1 MISTSSVANSTQD
14 VKASNLRIGI
24 IGAGPAGLTAA
35 YILSKAGIH
44 VEVLEANPTYVGGIS
59 RTEEYKGFRFDIGGH
74 RFFSKTKQIEDI
86 WTEIL
91 PNDIITRPRRSR
103 LMYGKKFYKYPL
115 EALEVLA
122 NLGILQ
128 SARCIISYCK
138 TRCLA
143 QAGLLPTPLNF
154 EEWVVFHF
162 GWRLYLLF
170 FRTYTEKVWGIP
182 CTEISADWA
191 NQRIKGLSLKKDA
204 TASIRALLKL
214 KKKQEGSAQ
223 IKTLITSFRYPRLGP
238 GMMWEA
244 AKDKVESL
252 GGAVRHGVKVTS
264 IQYQEGTGL
273 WQLKADDDSL
283 FFGPYDHV
291 ISSAPIKDILPAI
304 SPPLPAAALAAAA
317 SLKYR
322 DFILVALILKES
334 ISFEDQWLYIHDPEY
349 RVGRIQNFKNWSP
362 ELLDGSG
369 NVCYGM
375 EYFCDVGDAIWSQT
389 DGQLI
394 ELATEEL
401 TAIGLASPGDVID
414 GHVVR
419 QAKAYPVYD
428 DNYQAHRETIKNALA
443 TSCPKLHQVGRNGM
457 HKYNNQDHSMMTAF
471 LVAQNIINPAN
482 NYDPWLVNQDAEYI
496 EEAKGDSVPPNISQS
511 DG

>member
-1 MISTSSVANSTQD
+1 MNTTSSDAGSTQD
-14 VKASNLRIGI
+14 ADASSLRIGI

-35 YILSKAGIH
+35 YMLSKAGIH

-91 PNDIITRPRRSR
+91 PNDIITRPRSSR
-103 LMYGKKFYKYPL
+103 LLYSKKFYNYPL

-122 NLGILQ
+122 NLGIWQ
-128 SARCIISYCK
+128 STRCIVSYSK
-138 TRCLA
+138 TRFLA
-143 QAGLLPTPLNF
+143 KAGLIPSPENF

-162 GWRLYLLF
+162 GWRLYLIF
-170 FRTYTEKVWGIP
+170 FKTYTEKVWGIP

-191 NQRIKGLSLKKDA
+191 NQRIKGLSLKTAA
-204 TASIRALLKL
+204 TASIRGLLRL
-214 KKKQEGSAQ
+214 NKKQTRSAQ
-223 IKTLITSFRYPRLGP
+223 IKTLIKSFRYPRLGP

-244 AKDKVESL
+244 AKHRVESL
-252 GGAVRHGVKVTS
+252 GGVVRHGIKVSS
-264 IQYQEGTGL
+264 IQRQESTGL
-273 WQLKADDDSL
+273 YQLHANDDSL
-283 FFGPYDHV
+283 TFGPYDHV
-291 ISSAPIKDILPAI
+291 ISSAPIRDILPAI
-304 SPPLPAAALAAAA
+304 SPPLPAEALDAAA

-334 ISFEDQWLYIHDPEY
+334 VPFEDQWLYIHDPEY
-349 RVGRIQNFKNWSP
+349 LVGRIQNFKNWSP

-389 DGQLI
+389 EEQLI
-394 ELATEEL
+394 ALATNEL
-401 TAIGLASPGDVID
+401 TALGLSAEGDVID

-419 QAKAYPVYD
+419 QARAYPVYD
-428 DNYQAHRETIKNALA
+428 DSYQAHRATIKNALE
-443 TSCPKLHQVGRNGM
+443 TNCPNLHQVGRNGM
-457 HKYNNQDHSMMTAF
+457 HKYNNQDHSMMTAL

-496 EEAKGDSVPPNISQS
+496 EEAKADEAPPNVSQPS
-511 DG
+511 G

>member
-1 MISTSSVANSTQD
+1 MNPTSSGAGSSQD
-14 VKASNLRIGI
+14 ADASNLRIGI

-59 RTEEYKGFRFDIGGH
+59 RTEKYKGFRFDIGGH

-91 PNDIITRPRRSR
+91 PNDIITRPRSSR
-103 LMYGKKFYKYPL
+103 LLYGKKFYKYPL

-122 NLGILQ
+122 NLGIWESTL
-128 SARCIISYCK
+128 CIASYAK
-138 TRCLA
+138 TRYLSK
-143 QAGLLPTPLNF
+143 AGLLPSPENF
-154 EEWVVFHF
+154 EEWVVLHF

-170 FRTYTEKVWGIP
+170 FKIYTEKVWGIP

-191 NQRIKGLSLKKDA
+191 NQRIKGLSLKTVA
-204 TASIRALLKL
+204 STSIRGLLRL
-214 KKKQEGSAQ
+214 KKKQKSSAQ

-244 AKDKVESL
+244 AKDRVQSH
-252 GGAVRHGVKVTS
+252 GGVVRHGVKVSS
-264 IQYQEGTGL
+264 IQHQESTSR
-273 WQLKADDDSL
+273 WQLKANDDSL
-283 FFGPYDHV
+283 TFGPYDHV

-304 SPPLPAAALAAAA
+304 SPSLPAEALAAAA

-334 ISFEDQWLYIHDPEY
+334 VSFKDQWLYIHDPEY
-349 RVGRIQNFKNWSP
+349 IVSRIQNFKNWSP

-375 EYFCDVGDAIWSQT
+375 EYFCDVGDAVWSQT

-394 ELATEEL
+394 ALATKEL
-401 TAIGLASPGDVID
+401 TALGLAAQGDVID

-428 DNYQAHRETIKNALA
+428 DSYQAHRATIKNALA
-443 TSCPKLHQVGRNGM
+443 TSCPRLHQVGRNGM
-457 HKYNNQDHSMMTAF
+457 HKYNNQDHSMMTAL

-496 EEAKGDSVPPNISQS
+496 EETKGDSVSPNISQPA
-511 DG
+511 G

>member
-1 MISTSSVANSTQD
+1 MQD
-14 VKASNLRIGI
+14 ADASNLRIGI

-35 YILSKAGIH
+35 YILSKAGLN
-44 VEVLEANPTYVGGIS
+44 VEVLEADPSYVGGIS

-74 RFFSKTKQIEDI
+74 RFFSKNKQIEDL

-91 PNDIITRPRRSR
+91 PNDIITRPRSSR
-103 LMYGKKFYKYPL
+103 LLYRKNFYRYPL

-128 SARCIISYCK
+128 TAYCMASYAK
-138 TRCLA
+138 VKILSRT
-143 QAGLLPTPLNF
+143 GLFPLPENF
-154 EEWVVFHF
+154 EEWAVFHF
-162 GWRLYLLF
+162 GWRLYLIF
-170 FRTYTEKVWGIP
+170 FKTYTEKVWGRP

-191 NQRIKGLSLKKDA
+191 NQRIKGLSLKTAA
-204 TASIRALLKL
+204 TASLLALLGI
-214 KKKQEGSAQ
+214 KKKPKESAG

-244 AKDKVESL
+244 AKDRVESL
-252 GGAVRHGVKVTS
+252 GGKVHQGVKVS
-264 IQYQEGTGL
+264 SLHCQENTRL
-273 WQLKADDDSL
+273 WQLKANDDSL
-283 FFGPYDHV
+283 TFGPYDHV
-291 ISSAPIKDILPAI
+291 ISSAPITEILSAV
-304 SPPLPAAALAAAA
+304 SPPLPAEALAAAA

-334 ISFEDQWLYIHDPEY
+334 VSFEDQWLYIHDPEY

-369 NVCYGM
+369 NACYGM

-394 ELATEEL
+394 SLATKERTELELA
-401 TAIGLASPGDVID
+401 AQGDVID

-419 QAKAYPVYD
+419 QARAYPVYD
-428 DNYQAHRETIKNALA
+428 DSYQAHRATIKNAL
-443 TSCPKLHQVGRNGM
+443 TTNCPRLHQVGRNGM
-457 HKYNNQDHSMMTAF
+457 HKYNNQDHSMMTAL
-471 LVAQNIINPAN
+471 LVAQNIINPAS

-496 EEAKGDSVPPNISQS
+496 EETKGDSVSPNISQPA
-511 DG
+511 G

>member
-1 MISTSSVANSTQD
+1 MNSTSSVADSTQD
-14 VKASNLRIGI
+14 GEASNLRIGI

-44 VEVLEANPTYVGGIS
+44 VEVLEADPTYVGGIS

-91 PNDIITRPRRSR
+91 PNDIITRPRSSR
-103 LMYGKKFYKYPL
+103 LLYGGKFYKYPL

-122 NLGILQ
+122 NLGIWQ
-128 SARCIISYCK
+128 STRCIASYTK
-138 TRCLA
+138 TRYLSK
-143 QAGLLPTPLNF
+143 AGLLPSPENF

-162 GWRLYLLF
+162 GWRLYLVF
-170 FRTYTEKVWGIP
+170 FKTYTEKVWGIP

-191 NQRIKGLSLKKDA
+191 NQRIKGLSLKTAA
-204 TASIRALLKL
+204 TASIRGLLRL
-214 KKKQEGSAQ
+214 KKKQKGSAQ
-223 IKTLITSFRYPRLGP
+223 VKTLITSFRYPRLGP

-244 AKDKVESL
+244 AKDRVESL
-252 GGAVRHGVKVTS
+252 GGIVRHGVKVSS
-264 IQYQEGTGL
+264 IQRQEGTGK
-273 WQLKADDDSL
+273 WQLQANDDSL
-283 FFGPYDHV
+283 TFG
-291 ISSAPIKDILPAI
+291 
-304 SPPLPAAALAAAA
+304 
-317 SLKYR
+317 
-322 DFILVALILKES
+322 
-334 ISFEDQWLYIHDPEY
+334 LYIHDPEY

-369 NVCYGM
+369 NACYGM

-394 ELATEEL
+394 ALATKEL
-401 TAIGLASPGDVID
+401 TALGLAAQGDVID

-419 QAKAYPVYD
+419 QARAYPVYD
-428 DNYQAHRETIKNALA
+428 DSYQAHRATIKNGL
-443 TSCPKLHQVGRNGM
+443 TTNCPRLHQVGRNGM
-457 HKYNNQDHSMMTAF
+457 HKYNNQDHSMMTAL

-482 NYDPWLVNQDAEYI
+482 GYDPWLVNQDAEYI
-496 EEAKGDSVPPNISQS
+496 EETKGDSVSPNISQPA
-511 DG
+511 G

>member
-1 MISTSSVANSTQD
+1 VIATSTLDSSPKNAGP
-14 VKASNLRIGI
+14 ASIRVGI

-91 PNDIITRPRRSR
+91 PNDIITRPRSSR
-103 LMYGKKFYKYPL
+103 LLYRKKFYRYPL
-115 EALEVLA
+115 EAVEVLT
-122 NLGILQ
+122 NLGIWQ
-128 SARCIISYCK
+128 S
-138 TRCLA
+138 TRCLVSYA
-143 QAGLLPTPLNF
+143 KIKLSSKAGLLPCPENF

-162 GWRLYLLF
+162 GWRLYLSF
-170 FRTYTEKVWGIP
+170 FKTYTEKVWGIP

-191 NQRIKGLSLKKDA
+191 NQRIKGLSLK
-204 TASIRALLKL
+204 TAANTSVLALFGI
-214 KKKQEGSAQ
+214 KKKPKGSAQ

-244 AKDKVESL
+244 AKDKVKSL
-252 GGAVRHGVKVTS
+252 GGAVHHGVKAS
-264 IQYQEGTGL
+264 SLHRHESTGL
-273 WQLKADDDSL
+273 WQVKANDDSL
-283 FFGPYDHV
+283 TFGPYDHV

-304 SPPLPAAALAAAA
+304 SPSLQAEVLAAAA

-334 ISFEDQWLYIHDPEY
+334 LSFEDQWLYIHDPEY

-375 EYFCDVGDAIWSQT
+375 EYFCDVGDEVWNQT

-394 ELATEEL
+394 ELATKEL
-401 TAIGLASPGDVID
+401 TALGLAASGDVID

-428 DNYQAHRETIKNALA
+428 DSYQAHRATIKNALA

-457 HKYNNQDHSMMTAF
+457 HKYNNQDHSMMTAL

-482 NYDPWLVNQDAEYI
+482 NFDPWLVNQDAEYI
-496 EEAKGDSVPPNISQS
+496 EEAKGDQAPLNVSQPA
-511 DG
+511 G